1 MNKTR
6 SLVRT
11 AASATLALAL
21 AFGASLPAFAA
32 DVKLPNGA
40 VWRGEVGAQVRAT
53 YTQGNREVTIEG
65 TVVRID
71 KSLIVI
77 EIDEGGRAVR
87 RTIVNFDLKK
97 LETIDA
103 KTAAAGATAP
113 GAGAATGSTAAG
125 GASAATAEDKKV
137 PNIIVL
143 PWEGTVGIG
152 ARHDEIEEIGKYADK
167 YGPGQIIV
175 LLIDSPGGLVIEGDK
190 IHETIK
196 DLKKR
201 HRVVAWIKK
210 AISAGAFTAL
220 HCDEIYFMRVGA
232 LGAITMFAGTQS
244 IQGAELAAWLEK
256 VGEVCRMGGRPAV
269 VGQAMVTNP
278 IECSYDRD
286 ENGNITWYSTME
298 GKYDLSDATENLT
311 LNAENA
317 EHSKFS
323 DGTADTV
330 EELAKLLQLKEWRE
344 ASDEGR
350 RLHARWQRTIK
361 EAMAAKPLLMN
372 DYQNPAG
379 SDPIVRAGNQIRA
392 ITEILKWYDRCYP
405 VMVYEAPNL
414 PPDKKILEEELERLK
429 REVAR
434 MRKATR

>member
-1 MNKTR
+1 MTKTR
-6 SLVRT
+6 SLLRT
-11 AASATLALAL
+11 LAGATLAFAL

-32 DVKLPNGA
+32 DVKLPNGS
-40 VWRGEVGAQVRAT
+40 VWRGDVGAKVRAT
-53 YTQGNREVTIEG
+53 YMQGSREITIEG

-71 KSLIVI
+71 RSLVVI

-87 RTIVNFDLKK
+87 RTIVNFDLRK
-97 LETIDA
+97 LETID
-103 KTAAAGATAP
+103 
-113 GAGAATGSTAAG
+113 GSTAASGPAAPGARTTTG
-125 GASAATAEDKKV
+125 GAASGTAETTAEARKI

-152 ARHDEIEEIGKYADK
+152 ARHDEIEAIGKYADS

-210 AISAGAFTAL
+210 ALSAGAFTAL

-256 VGEVCRMGGRPAV
+256 IAEVCRMGGRPPI

-298 GKYDLSDATENLT
+298 GKYKLSDANENLT

-317 EHSKFS
+317 LHSKFS

-330 EELAKLLQLKEWRE
+330 EELAGLLQLKEWRE

-361 EAMAAKPLLMN
+361 EATAVKQLLVN
-372 DYQNPAG
+372 DYLNPAG
-379 SDPIVRAGNQIRA
+379 TDPVVRMGNQIRA

-414 PPDKKILEEELERLK
+414 PPDKKVLEEELERLK
-429 REVAR
+429 RDVAR